1 MANYHKIVKVEEDS
15 IGSELGIEPGDLL
28 ISINNQEIEDIF
40 DYRYLIN
47 DEYITV
53 LIRKPDGE
61 EWELEIEKEFEEESK
76 DDGSRVVEVVEDEYD
91 FDEDETDG
99 LDRLRELDTDE

>member
-1 MANYHKIVKVEEDS
+1 MANYHEIIQVDKDS

-28 ISINNQEIEDIF
+28 ISINEQEIEDIF

-61 EWELEIEKEFEEESK
+61 EWELEIEKE
-76 DDGSRVVEVVEDEYD
+76 Y
-91 FDEDETDG
+91 DEDLGIEFKESLMDCYKSCKNN
-99 LDRLRELDTDE
+99 